1 MRCPVLLRVLVI
13 AALLAVDGRGLPQL
27 VSDRALADGNV
38 SSSIVFVTADRE
50 AAGCCGTAACCC
62 CRAEAVPPVKDTQHL
77 ACGEQDASLSGQV
90 HDTFD
95 DARNGCGCSARQ
107 RPDAPRIPMA
117 PSPAGHLETSVDLLS
132 VSNAI
137 SLLCA
142 DVAEAPCSAATSV
155 SFPSPLQRQLARFCC
170 WRT

>member
-1 MRCPVLLRVLVI
+1 MRCPVLLRALVI

-38 SSSIVFVTADRE
+38 SSAIVFVTVDRE
-50 AAGCCGTAACCC
+50 AAGCCGTNACCC
-62 CRAEAVPPVKDTQHL
+62 CRADATLPAEDTQHL
-77 ACGEQDASLSGQV
+77 ACGEQDESLSGQV
-90 HDTFD
+90 HDTFE
-95 DARNGCGCSARQ
+95 DARTGCGCSARQ

-117 PSPAGHLETSVDLLS
+117 PSPTGDQETSIVLLS
-132 VSNAI
+132 VSNTT

-142 DVAEAPCSAATSV
+142 DVAEAPRTAATSV
-155 SFPSPLQRQLARFCC
+155 SFPSPLQRQLARLCC